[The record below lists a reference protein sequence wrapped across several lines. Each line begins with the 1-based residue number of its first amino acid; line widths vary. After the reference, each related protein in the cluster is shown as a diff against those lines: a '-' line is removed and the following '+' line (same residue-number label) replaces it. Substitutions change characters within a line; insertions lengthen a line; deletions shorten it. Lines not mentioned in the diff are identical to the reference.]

1 MRKQRKAKTPRLQV
15 FDDYRAVYDD
25 ILVLQCSMR
34 EFEEYLRDKIWIGAD
49 DEKREVKENLEK
61 IKEILKLVD
70 SIKLR

>member
-1 MRKQRKAKTPRLQV
+1 MRKQKKAKTPRLQV
-15 FDDYRAVYDD
+15 FDDYRAAYDD

-34 EFEEYLRDKIWIGAD
+34 EFEEYLRDKIWVGAD

-61 IKEILKLVD
+61 IKEMLALMD